1 MCVSWLRSVNPNV
14 CHDVRVIRSK
24 VLTAVH
30 GFPTRDEVPERK
42 PILVNQVHGD
52 RVVEAALAP
61 TDADALWTSTLGASV
76 GIKTADCVPLLL
88 EDPVSQRVAA
98 VHAGWRG
105 AIAEIPLRALEALGS
120 EAKNVRAAI
129 GPHIRACCYA
139 VGEDL
144 AERFAKRFG
153 PSVVTRRDGQVY
165 LDLSKAVRAQ
175 LEEFGVSQIDD
186 VEGLCT
192 SCDRRFHSFRREKG
206 APGRQVSYIVCEWP
220 RGAGAT
226 SL

>member
-1 MCVSWLRSVNPNV
+1 M

-24 VLTAVH
+24 LLEAVH
-30 GFPTRDEVPERK
+30 GFPTRDEASDRK
-42 PILVNQVHGD
+42 LICVNQVHGN
-52 RVVEAALAP
+52 RVVEAREAP
-61 TDADALWTSTLGASV
+61 TDADALWTQEPGVAL

-88 EDPVSQRVAA
+88 EDPVKRRVAA

-105 AIAEIPLRALEALGS
+105 AIAEIPLEGLKALS
-120 EAKNVRAAI
+120 TDAKQVRAAI

-139 VGEDL
+139 VGEEL

-153 PSVVTRRDGQVY
+153 ASVTQRREGQVF
-165 LDLSKAVRAQ
+165 LDLSRAVRAQ
-175 LEEFGVSQIDD
+175 LEEAGVSQIDD

-192 SCDRRFHSFRREKG
+192 SCDRRFHSYRREKG

-220 RGAGAT
+220 RGPLAT